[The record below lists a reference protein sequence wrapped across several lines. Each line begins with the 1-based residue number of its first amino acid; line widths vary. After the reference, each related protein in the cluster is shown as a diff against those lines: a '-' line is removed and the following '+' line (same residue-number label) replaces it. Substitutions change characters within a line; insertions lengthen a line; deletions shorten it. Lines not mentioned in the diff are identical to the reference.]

1 MSVTV
6 SGIMINPVGEPVAN
20 AQITLTAI
28 ANSLTVLNAFSATVR
43 TDNIGAYRI
52 QLEEGSY
59 SITVAANG
67 RSFVYGAVTL
77 DNTTGPS
84 TLNQLL
90 KQQIME
96 SELTP
101 DVILYFRQIQQQV
114 ANDLATIKVLESSA
128 TGSAESAG
136 QSRDEARQY
145 ASNLSEALATAKGY
159 RDQSGASANAAA
171 QSQQNAAASETNAKA
186 SKDSASLSE
195 QNALLYRDSAQSAA
209 ATAAD
214 DASTLAAEQ
223 TAAKITLAV
232 KTDADRA
239 VDARRLYRHVS
250 VNKAIRDAM
259 EAREKRTHIT
269 QDAVLNWWWDIA
281 TANANEISEF
291 RRLCCRHCWGIDNK
305 YQWINEQEYQEESE
319 KRTNNGKPAP
329 LDDGGYGFDSTLDPN
344 PDCPRCNGE
353 GQGRAH
359 FHDSRDLSISARR
372 LYAGVK
378 QGKFGLEVITRNQDD
393 ALKMVGQHLGMLKNK
408 TEISGPD
415 GGAISQVSYTPE
427 DYAKAQQMLEGK
439 LPGLD

>member
-1 MSVTV
+1 MKKPDWEAIKREYCAGQLSIRALAEKYGV
-6 SGIMINPVGEPVAN
+6 SD
-20 AQITLTAI
+20 TAI
-28 ANSLTVLNAFSATVR
+28 RKRAKAGEWPKPEKVR
-43 TDNIGAYRI
+43 
-52 QLEEGSY
+52 
-59 SITVAANG
+59 
-67 RSFVYGAVTL
+67 
-77 DNTTGPS
+77 
-84 TLNQLL
+84 
-90 KQQIME
+90 K
-96 SELTP
+96 
-101 DVILYFRQIQQQV
+101 
-114 ANDLATIKVLESSA
+114 
-128 TGSAESAG
+128 TGSH
-136 QSRDEARQY
+136 
-145 ASNLSEALATAKGY
+145 N
-159 RDQSGASANAAA
+159 SGANLRTKDKKSISKIENIELPEIENQIEESRSIASRYGLNDMQAKFVSEYLIDLDKTAAYKRAGYKCEGLTGAAA
-171 QSQQNAAASETNAKA
+171 
-186 SKDSASLSE
+186 
-195 QNALLYRDSAQSAA
+195 
-209 ATAAD
+209 
-214 DASTLAAEQ
+214 
-223 TAAKITLAV
+223 
-232 KTDADRA
+232 
-239 VDARRLYRHVS
+239 ARRLYRHVS
-250 VNKAIRDAM
+250 VNKAIRDTM

-319 KRTNNGKPAP
+319 KSTNNGKPAP

-415 GGAISQVSYTPE
+415 GGAINQVNYTPE
-427 DYAKAQQMLEGK
+427 DYSKAQQMLEGK